1 MLSIPAIDKSTVENL
16 EREIVH
22 SGGALNYT
30 LDKVDLLLRE
40 NRELLELITSLSLSI
55 KDKESRMQA
64 VAMCVATAYAI
75 NAQIEIDWLRQSN

>member
-1 MLSIPAIDKSTVENL
+1 MMLPHISQSTVENL
-16 EREIVH
+16 EREVVH

-30 LDKVDLLLRE
+30 LDKVDSLLKE
-40 NRELLELITSLSLSI
+40 NKELLELITSLSLSI

-75 NAQIEIDWLRQSN
+75 NTQMEIDWLKE

>member
-1 MLSIPAIDKSTVENL
+1 MMLPQISQSTVENL
-16 EREIVH
+16 EREVIH

-30 LDKVDLLLRE
+30 LDKVDLLIKE
-40 NRELLELITSLSLSI
+40 NKELLELITSLSLSI

-75 NAQIEIDWLRQSN
+75 NTQLEIDWLKQSN

>member
-1 MLSIPAIDKSTVENL
+1 MMLPQISQSTVENL
-16 EREIVH
+16 EREVVH

-30 LDKVDLLLRE
+30 LDKVDYLLKE

-75 NAQIEIDWLRQSN
+75 NAQMEIDWLKE

>member
-1 MLSIPAIDKSTVENL
+1 MMLPHISQSTVENL
-16 EREIVH
+16 EREVVH

-30 LDKVDLLLRE
+30 LDKVDLLIKE
-40 NRELLELITSLSLSI
+40 NKELLELITSLSLSI

-75 NAQIEIDWLRQSN
+75 NAQMEIDWLKE